1 MPTDSDDQDDGRSG
15 FDSGPQSDPGS
26 SSSSGSGS
34 GSGSDSDVGTANTM
48 RGRVGEN
55 RLKVQLLLSANRF
68 LVAAGFALLIYGT
81 FLFVSVVAAP
91 NLQAEIRSAD
101 TIETLFDTMI
111 SVIVTGTTLVITI
124 NQLVIS
130 QENGPLGDQRKRIS
144 DAMDFRTYSSE
155 LFGDAPPADPN
166 EFLYRLVEVSHERA
180 MALRRLIVDDE
191 DHSDEL
197 RDQVD
202 EFVDS
207 LDGNADEVKAELED
221 ANFGDFDVLTAAL
234 NYNYSWK
241 IYQIE
246 RLTQTF
252 GDEIGDDEDHAFHQ
266 LQTALTMF
274 GPVREHI
281 KTLYF
286 EWALIDLSRYILYAA
301 IPALAVAG
309 SMQAIVGAE
318 TFGGVTFGIPDATWV
333 VGAAFTFTLIPFLL
347 FASYVLRIAT
357 VAQRTLA
364 IGPLILRE
372 SDQ

>member
-1 MPTDSDDQDDGRSG
+1 MSDGE
-15 FDSGPQSDPGS
+15 
-26 SSSSGSGS
+26 
-34 GSGSDSDVGTANTM
+34 GSDSDVGTKNTM
-48 RGRVGEN
+48 RGRVDASRAKMWVLLGAN
-55 RLKVQLLLSANRF
+55 RLLL
-68 LVAAGFALLIYGT
+68 AAGFALFVYGA
-81 FLFVSVVAAP
+81 FLLVSVFIAP

-101 TIETLFDTMI
+101 TIETLFSTML

-130 QENGPLGDQRKRIS
+130 QENGPLGDQRKRMS

-155 LFGDAPPADPN
+155 LFDEAPPSDPN
-166 EFLYRLVEVSHERA
+166 EFLYRLVDVSHERA
-180 MALRRLIVDDE
+180 LALRRLVAGDAGNDD
-191 DHSDEL
+191 DL
-197 RDQVD
+197 REQVD

-207 LDGNADEVKAELED
+207 LEGNAEEVKEELQD
-221 ANFGDFDVLTAAL
+221 AKFGDFKVLTAAL
-234 NYNYSWK
+234 NFNYSWK
-241 IYQIE
+241 IYQVE

-252 GDEIGDDEDHAFHQ
+252 GDELGEDEQHAFHQ

-286 EWALIDLSRYILYAA
+286 QWALVDLSRYILYAA

-318 TFGGVTFGIPDATWV
+318 TFGGVTLGVPDATWV
-333 VGAAFTFTLIPFLL
+333 VGAAFTFSLVPFLV

-372 SDQ
+372 SDG